1 MKISDYKLPVAAFIL
16 ATGVL
21 LLGNSGGAASAG
33 NYYSGAP
40 NPDNSLEAT
49 CSTCHNSGSYGEP
62 QLAVTFAEPGS
73 DVFTELTEYV
83 PGQTYQ
89 VTVAVGYQDEAPE
102 GYGFQAQ
109 FLDKATSPAQ
119 AGTMA
124 TENDVTRITNNRPGR
139 LYVEHSSVNS
149 DSTFTFNWTAPAA
162 STGEVEMYVVGN
174 LVNRA
179 QGTGGD
185 NGSSMPTVLTL
196 AEGQVSS
203 TNELQTLRGRIYPN
217 PVATGATIFT
227 EVELAESGTYTTRL
241 TDLAGRTVQSAQVEL
256 RSGPNRIAT
265 TTEGLPVGSY
275 VLTLSGRGENAL
287 FARSSRD
294 K

>member
-1 MKISDYKLPVAAFIL
+1 MKITDYKLPTAAFIL

-21 LLGNSGGAASAG
+21 LLGNSGGAANAG

-73 DVFTELTEYV
+73 DVFTELTEYI

-89 VTVAVGYQDEAPE
+89 VTVAVGHLNEAPE

-109 FLDKATSPAQ
+109 FLDKAASPAQ

-124 TENDVTRITNNRPGR
+124 TENDATRITANRPGR
-139 LYVEHSSVNS
+139 LYAEHNRINS

-185 NGSSMPTVLTL
+185 NGSSMPTILKL
-196 AEGQVSS
+196 AEGQVSG
-203 TNELQTLRGRIYPN
+203 TNDLQTLRGRIYPN
-217 PVATGATIFT
+217 PVATGSVIFT
-227 EVELAESGTYTTRL
+227 EVALAESGTYTSRL
-241 TDLAGRTVQSAQVEL
+241 TDMAGRTVQTTRLEL
-256 RSGPNRIAT
+256 RGGSNRIAT
-265 TTEGLPVGSY
+265 TTEGLPVGTYIFS
-275 VLTLSGRGENAL
+275 LTGRGKRL
-287 FARSSRD
+287 VRKVVTR
-294 K
+294 